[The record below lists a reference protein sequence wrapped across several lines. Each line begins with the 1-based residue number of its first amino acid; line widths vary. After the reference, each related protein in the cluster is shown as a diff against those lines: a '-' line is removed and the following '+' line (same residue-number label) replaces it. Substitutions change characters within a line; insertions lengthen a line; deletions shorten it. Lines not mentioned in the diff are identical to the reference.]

1 MPGLRCTVTQDHMAT
16 GACAGLVH
24 GLVTQADWHTRRPV
38 LHLSPTPD
46 QGITDHM
53 GHRRWTCRETLG
65 CWLTS
70 TRSKQSRRIRKLGH
84 LHHRRFV
91 VTPKKPYKIKND
103 ADTSVFYVL
112 GIVKISKNSQST
124 KKTSSIRVL
133 CSPFGNMAV
142 LKVVKLFYSMALGL
156 R

>member
-1 MPGLRCTVTQDHMAT
+1 MPGSRCTVTQDHMAT

-24 GLVTQADWHTRRPV
+24 GLVTRADWHTRRPV

-91 VTPKKPYKIKND
+91 ITPKKPYKIKND
-103 ADTSVFYVL
+103 ADTSVFL
-112 GIVKISKNSQST
+112 CSRHRQDLKKFLEH
-124 KKTSSIRVL
+124 KKTSSIRVS